1 MQTGRKEKGWI
12 DWKRLQRGR
21 GRKGLAA
28 MRKREGMV
36 RGKEGG
42 EGWKENW
49 EREEELG
56 GREKGRR
63 ERGRG
68 R

>member
-28 MRKREGMV
+28 LRKREGMV
-36 RGKEGG
+36 RG